1 MSMQSIRTLLPRVL
15 RDLGLES
22 GVSGWRAVQEW
33 PEAAGPRI
41 ARRSRAVSFHDGTLN
56 VEVEGSAWLHELGYL
71 KRELLRQVNR
81 RLGSE
86 QVRELRFTI
95 ARGGIRR

>member
-1 MSMQSIRTLLPRVL
+1 MSMQSIRALLPRVL
-15 RDLGLES
+15 RDLGLEH
-22 GVSGWRAVQEW
+22 GVAGWRAVEEW
-33 PEAAGPRI
+33 SEAAGDRI
-41 ARRSRAVSFHDGTLN
+41 ASRTRALSFHEGTLH

-81 RLGSE
+81 RLGSA

>member
-1 MSMQSIRTLLPRVL
+1 
-15 RDLGLES
+15 
-22 GVSGWRAVQEW
+22 
-33 PEAAGPRI
+33 
-41 ARRSRAVSFHDGTLN
+41 VSFHDGTLN

-86 QVRELRFTI
+86 KVRELRFTI

>member
-1 MSMQSIRTLLPRVL
+1 MQSIRALLPRVL
-15 RDLGLES
+15 RELGLES
-22 GVSGWRAVQEW
+22 GVAGWRAVQEW
-33 PEAAGPRI
+33 PEAAGSRI
-41 ARRSRAVSFHDGTLN
+41 ARRTRAVSFHDGTLN

-81 RLGSE
+81 RLGSA